1 MNIQIAEK
9 DLMKLCYQPKNRTE
23 FNCKLNLEDITDE
36 NYSHAQRVWNE
47 FEIKNLDEYDNLC
60 VQSDTL
66 LLADVFEKFR
76 ETCIEIY

>member
-9 DLMKLCYQPKNRTE
+9 DLMKLCYQPKNGIE

-36 NYSHAQRVWNE
+36 NYSHAQ
-47 FEIKNLDEYDNLC
+47 
-60 VQSDTL
+60 L

>member
-1 MNIQIAEK
+1 
-9 DLMKLCYQPKNRTE
+9 MKLCYQPKNGIE

-36 NYSHAQRVWNE
+36 NYSHAQ
-47 FEIKNLDEYDNLC
+47 
-60 VQSDTL
+60 L